1 MAGSERAQLHPKS
14 LPKVEEQV
22 SHLMSHH
29 KQQLGKEG
37 EKIATAHLIKEKYKI
52 LARNYRSGRAEIDIV
67 AMKDDLIIIVEV
79 KTRETDKYGNPE
91 ESVGTGK
98 INMLAQ
104 GAEDFMLD
112 KDLHNNVRYDI
123 ISIIKNQYKTDVH
136 HLTDAFWPGLY

>member
-1 MAGSERAQLHPKS
+1 
-14 LPKVEEQV
+14 
-22 SHLMSHH
+22 MSQPND

-37 EKIATAHLIKEKYKI
+37 EEIATAHLIKEGYKI
-52 LARNYRSGRAEIDIV
+52 LARNYRSGRAEIDIIASIEDWIV
-67 AMKDDLIIIVEV
+67 IVEV

-91 ESVGTGK
+91 ESIGTGK

-112 KDLHNNVRYDI
+112 RDLHNNVRYDV

-136 HLTDAFWPGLY
+136 HMVDAFWPGLY

>member
-1 MAGSERAQLHPKS
+1 
-14 LPKVEEQV
+14 V
-22 SHLMSHH
+22 SQH

-37 EKIATAHLIKEKYKI
+37 EEIATAHLIKENYKI
-52 LARNYRSGRAEIDIV
+52 LARNYRSGRAEIDII

-98 INMLAQ
+98 INMLSQ
-104 GAEDFMLD
+104 GAENFMLD
-112 KDLHNNVRYDI
+112 RDLHNNVRYDI

-136 HLTDAFWPGLY
+136 HLVDAFWPGLY

>member
-22 SHLMSHH
+22 SHLMSQH

-123 ISIIKNQYKTDVH
+123 VSIIKTQYKTDVH
-136 HLTDAFWPGLY
+136 HLVDAFWPGLY

>member
-1 MAGSERAQLHPKS
+1 
-14 LPKVEEQV
+14 
-22 SHLMSHH
+22 MSAH

-37 EKIATAHLIKEKYKI
+37 EEIATAHLIKEGYKI

-67 AMKDDLIIIVEV
+67 ASIEDWIVIVEV

-91 ESVGTGK
+91 ESIGTGK

-112 KDLHNNVRYDI
+112 RDLHNNVRYDI
-123 ISIIKNQYKTDVH
+123 ISIIKNKYKTDVH
-136 HLTDAFWPGLY
+136 HMVDAFWPGLY

>member
-22 SHLMSHH
+22 SHLMSQH

-112 KDLHNNVRYDI
+112 RDLHNNVRYDI

-136 HLTDAFWPGLY
+136 HLADAFWPGLY